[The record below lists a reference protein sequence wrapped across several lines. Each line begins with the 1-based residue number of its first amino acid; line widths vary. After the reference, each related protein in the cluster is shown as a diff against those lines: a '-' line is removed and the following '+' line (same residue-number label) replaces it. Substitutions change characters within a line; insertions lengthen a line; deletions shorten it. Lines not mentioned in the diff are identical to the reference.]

1 MVDSPCLNGKV
12 SVWHLVLRA
21 PSYIAGRASVR
32 PLHRSSYRYVQLLW
46 GRVLHRSILYR
57 PIPPFSL
64 FSSFLFFVFCFFC
77 FFLFFFWFVFWVYSN
92 LFPICLLFF
101 RFSLCT
107 FARAL
112 QANGLCPLP
121 TLDKTRCAALSS
133 CVGVLLP
140 WNLCTWLT
148 RSRQSS
154 SSLSLPDR
162 ALPTTGLWSPMGF

>member
-1 MVDSPCLNGKV
+1 MEKCQFGTSSCALPHI
-12 SVWHLVLRA
+12 WRAVLRFA
-21 PSYIAGRASVR
+21 LCIGPRIDMYNCCGD
-32 PLHRSSYRYVQLLW
+32 RSFIVPYCTD
-46 GRVLHRSILYR
+46 LY
-57 PIPPFSL
+57 PHFL
-64 FSSFLFFVFCFFC
+64 SFLRFFVFFFR
-77 FFLFFFWFVFWVYSN
+77 VYSD
-92 LFPICLLFF
+92 LFPIFLLFF

-154 SSLSLPDR
+154 SSLSLPAR
-162 ALPTTGLWSPMGF
+162 ASPITGLWSPMGS